1 MDREVMLEEPTLP
14 QLRERVQ
21 RNTERI
27 DGHEVALN
35 KMQMENAEQKRNI
48 SEFDRRLE
56 ISSKEHDRW
65 MREWRQAMK
74 ESSRKF
80 DEDLAESR
88 KEFKEELAE
97 SRRRF
102 DEDLAE
108 SRKEFKEELA
118 ESRRRF
124 DEGWA
129 QSRKEIKEGL
139 EESSR
144 KFKEDLEES
153 SRKFKEDLE
162 ESSRRFE
169 EINAKTNAAI
179 TRISTEFLGVTGH
192 IVEGLASSAVD
203 EVFKAAGL
211 PLLHFGKNI
220 KPKHPEANHQM
231 EVDVMLGNDRFT
243 VPVEVK
249 ANFTK
254 KKVKRFLHKM
264 EMFRPL
270 FPEYCDRDVLAAV
283 CAINYEDGAD
293 QFAHDEGLLV
303 LRVNSE
309 NVFSLDPFD
318 EEKLRRF

>member
-1 MDREVMLEEPTLP
+1 M
-14 QLRERVQ
+14 
-21 RNTERI
+21 
-27 DGHEVALN
+27 
-35 KMQMENAEQKRNI
+35 
-48 SEFDRRLE
+48 
-56 ISSKEHDRW
+56 
-65 MREWRQAMK
+65 
-74 ESSRKF
+74 
-80 DEDLAESR
+80 
-88 KEFKEELAE
+88 
-97 SRRRF
+97 
-102 DEDLAE
+102 
-108 SRKEFKEELA
+108 
-118 ESRRRF
+118 
-124 DEGWA
+124 A
-129 QSRKEIKEGL
+129 QSRKEFKEGL

-153 SRKFKEDLE
+153 GRKFD
-162 ESSRRFE
+162 

-220 KPKHPEANHQM
+220 KPKQPEANNQM

-249 ANFTK
+249 ANCTK
-254 KKVKRFLHKM
+254 KKVKRFLRKM

-283 CAINYEDGAD
+283 CAINYENGVD

-303 LRVNSE
+303 IRVNSE

>member
-1 MDREVMLEEPTLP
+1 MLEEPTLP
-14 QLRERVQ
+14 QLIERVR

-27 DGHEVALN
+27 DRHEVALN

-56 ISSKEHDRW
+56 LSSKEHDRW

-80 DEDLAESR
+80 DEELAQSR
-88 KEFKEELAE
+88 RELKAELAE
-97 SRRRF
+97 SRRKF
-102 DEDLAE
+102 DEDVAQ
-108 SRKEFKEELA
+108 SRREFKE
-118 ESRRRF
+118 
-124 DEGWA
+124 D
-129 QSRKEIKEGL
+129 L

-144 KFKEDLEES
+144 KFKEGLEES

-220 KPKHPEANHQM
+220 KPKHPEANNQM

-254 KKVKRFLHKM
+254 KKVKRFLRKM
-264 EMFRPL
+264 EMFRSL

-283 CAINYEDGAD
+283 CAINYENGAD